1 MRELMMPLFRWWGQT
16 AVGATIRSSSALIAV
31 TQSIHLLGLTMLIG
45 TLLMINLNLM
55 GLGFR
60 RSPTSQIARELAP
73 WTLGGLAVMLI
84 SGPLILS
91 SETLKAYESS
101 FFWLKMSLLAAAILF
116 HFTLFQRVS
125 EAEPPATATRRRVV
139 ACLSLGLWLAVALA
153 GKMIGIY
160 GDDLRQEDDPF
171 HSQSFTQPNASEHS
185 PILNSA
191 TR

>member
-1 MRELMMPLFRWWGQT
+1 MRELTMPLFRWWGET
-16 AVGATIRSSSALIAV
+16 AVGATIRSSSVLIAV
-31 TQSIHLLGLTMLIG
+31 TQTIHLLGLTMLIG
-45 TLLMINLNLM
+45 TVLMINLNLV

-60 RSPTSQIARELAP
+60 RRSTPQIARELAP
-73 WTLGGLAVMLI
+73 WTLGGLATMLI

-101 FFWLKMSLLAAAILF
+101 FFWLKMGLLIAAILF
-116 HFTLFQRVS
+116 HFTLFRQVS
-125 EAEPPATATRRRVV
+125 EAGPPATATRRRVV
-139 ACLSLGLWLAVALA
+139 ACLSLSLWLGVALA

-171 HSQSFTQPNASEHS
+171 HTQNQASARS
-185 PILNSA
+185 PILNRA

>member
-1 MRELMMPLFRWWGQT
+1 MRDLMMPLFRWWGET
-16 AVGATIRSSSALIAV
+16 PVGATIRSSSALIAL
-31 TQSIHLLGLTMLIG
+31 TQTIHLLGMTMLIG

-60 RSPTSQIARELAP
+60 RRPTSQIAKELAP
-73 WTLGGLAVMLI
+73 WTLGGLAAMLI

-101 FFWLKMSLLAAAILF
+101 FFWLKMGLLAAAILF
-116 HFTLFQRVS
+116 HFLVFRGTSR
-125 EAEPPATATRRRVV
+125 AEPPATATRRRVV
-139 ACLSLGLWLAVALA
+139 ACLSLGLWLGVALT

-171 HSQSFTQPNASEHS
+171 HERAVTQLGASGHS